1 METWWELRTFMHRLL
16 LVWSAGFAIAL
27 ALIYA
32 AHNQA
37 EQQYVTARQNYIETA
52 KASARS
58 DLKKLDVAMRSIYEN
73 IRTLATL
80 PSVRTIERH
89 GENLSEEARITFQQI
104 YNNLAAGVA
113 VSEVYILPID
123 LEPEKIDPVTLRPE
137 EPILMFDQLIVNA
150 GAKMS
155 LAERQAAPEVIL
167 ATPLMGPPEVEIHEY
182 YQFKEHA
189 AWFKLHYP
197 TRDKINNL
205 DVPFISG
212 PEVITCDN
220 TTFINT
226 GNDADRSG
234 ILFSVPFYGP
244 DGNIKGLVS
253 AIILT
258 SALRDLLPAPHF
270 ALINPGNHY
279 ANLASGAQ
287 KMASSR
293 TWILEAKPD
302 PSLYYSEVIPLPVQD
317 TRNLWFV
324 WSGLSNETFLSSAT
338 VLSINQTHRSNL
350 ITIIV
355 IALAAGICLSF
366 VLRHLDQTRALNTTL
381 ITSRDAAEKSES
393 QALEVAAMLKDMNED
408 ITLLNMQLS
417 QKAKELRAAQE
428 EIVRKAKS
436 EQLGNLLATV
446 AHELR
451 NPLSVVRTTSFAL
464 QRKLK
469 ASGFDASVQLSRIDS
484 GITRC
489 DRIISQFLD
498 FSRPQTPTM
507 AEVEVDVWLE
517 ATLNE
522 EAMNLPACI
531 TIACQLGTQDFKARI
546 DSEKMTRVIVNLLSN
561 AAEAMTNKDK
571 PSVDMRGRVP
581 QIDVNT
587 KLTARG
593 VEITIADNGPG
604 IRSDLI
610 EKIREPLFTTKGFG
624 TGLGIP
630 EIEKI
635 VGLHGGG
642 LDISSAIDEGAR
654 FTAWIPILCEASV
667 AA

>member
-1 METWWELRTFMHRLL
+1 M
-16 LVWSAGFAIAL
+16 
-27 ALIYA
+27 
-32 AHNQA
+32 
-37 EQQYVTARQNYIETA
+37 
-52 KASARS
+52 
-58 DLKKLDVAMRSIYEN
+58 
-73 IRTLATL
+73 
-80 PSVRTIERH
+80 
-89 GENLSEEARITFQQI
+89 
-104 YNNLAAGVA
+104 
-113 VSEVYILPID
+113 
-123 LEPEKIDPVTLRPE
+123 
-137 EPILMFDQLIVNA
+137 
-150 GAKMS
+150 
-155 LAERQAAPEVIL
+155 
-167 ATPLMGPPEVEIHEY
+167 
-182 YQFKEHA
+182 
-189 AWFKLHYP
+189 
-197 TRDKINNL
+197 
-205 DVPFISG
+205 
-212 PEVITCDN
+212 
-220 TTFINT
+220 
-226 GNDADRSG
+226 
-234 ILFSVPFYGP
+234 
-244 DGNIKGLVS
+244 
-253 AIILT
+253 T